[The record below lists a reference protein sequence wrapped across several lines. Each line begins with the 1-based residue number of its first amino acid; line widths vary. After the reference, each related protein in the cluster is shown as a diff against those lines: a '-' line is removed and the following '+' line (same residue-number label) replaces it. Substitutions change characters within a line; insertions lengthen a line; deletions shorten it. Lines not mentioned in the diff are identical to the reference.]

1 MAKKK
6 VEETAKKTVKKKTR
20 SRIFKIA
27 LIIIII
33 FLVNLYIVLSIMYKG
48 ENFTVTL
55 DSEYGRESGLVIYED
70 PEQKLSRTYLKS
82 ADIEFFSDI
91 SVTWLP
97 QDIDNEGNG
106 SHNGRNY
113 IAYTFYTENQG
124 QDTINYWTTIE
135 IEDVVRNVD
144 EAIRVMVIKNGERT
158 IYAKKSRETG
168 EPEPDTKAFY
178 SEDIVMLTNNENFKV
193 GDIDKYTIVIW
204 VEGDDPECKDD
215 LIGGEIKMHMD
226 ITEEHLSDKEL
237 EDERREQQ
245 EEPLEEQ
252 TEG

>member
-1 MAKKK
+1 MTKKK
-6 VEETAKKTVKKKTR
+6 VEETAQKSVKKKTR
-20 SRIFKIA
+20 SRILKIA
-27 LIIIII
+27 LIIIIL
-33 FLVNLYIVLSIMYKG
+33 FLVNVYIILAIMYKG

-70 PEQKLSRTYLKS
+70 PKDKRTRTYLKS

-91 SVTWLP
+91 SVNWLP

-135 IEDVVRNVD
+135 IEDVVKNVD
-144 EAIRVMVIKNGERT
+144 EAIRIMVIKNGEKT
-158 IYAKKSRETG
+158 IYAKKNRDTG
-168 EPEPDTKAFY
+168 EIEPNTQAFY
-178 SEDIVMLTNNENFKV
+178 SEDTVMLVNNENFKV

-204 VEGDDPECKDD
+204 VEGDDPECKDE

-226 ITEEHLSDKEL
+226 ITEEHLSDAELKKEQK
-237 EDERREQQ
+237 EQQ
-245 EEPLEEQ
+245 QKEN
-252 TEG
+252 